1 MDNFIKFMQEY
12 DEHKKLH
19 PNLYIHIKEFSREP
33 KRWRVH
39 VFGREMIQNTGDAE
53 LVFAEAESREEA
65 FRLALEKLKEIENQI
80 YNLKEIHGCVG
91 GRG

>member
-1 MDNFIKFMQEY
+1 
-12 DEHKKLH
+12 
-19 PNLYIHIKEFSREP
+19 
-33 KRWRVH
+33 
-39 VFGREMIQNTGDAE
+39 MIRNTGDAE